1 MDYETQ
7 DRRLGLAEEPH
18 TTKPAHQNEGHRH
31 EGPLFDIR
39 LVGNS
44 IMFRLNPNSRINDLV
59 ETIGFKI
66 NKLLIDNIASKSRL
80 EVLEFRK
87 GNISIKLE
95 ATNFGNRYDFLI
107 SEDVEYSYNRNDIEK
122 RRDPGFRYTGS
133 RLVGT
138 DTKIDYGYIKYD
150 SFTLNLSSSQTEP
163 DF

>member
-1 MDYETQ
+1 M
-7 DRRLGLAEEPH
+7 L
-18 TTKPAHQNEGHRH
+18 K
-31 EGPLFDIR
+31 DI
-39 LVGNS
+39 
-44 IMFRLNPNSRINDLV
+44 SRINDLV

-95 ATNFGNRYDFLI
+95 ATHFGSRYDFLI
-107 SEDVEYSYNRNDIEK
+107 SEEVEYSYNRNDIEK
-122 RRDPGFRYTGS
+122 HLETRRDPGFRYTGS

-163 DF
+163 DFETIIEIIKKTFKGELRDIKINQLMS